1 MLKMIKYY
9 KKKVYTM
16 IKTITNWLLWVGE
29 FLTYSF
35 GTSPHVHAIRIFY
48 INHTEIST
56 TIVNLFL
63 SYLMGKHQGNLDTL
77 YQGLLG
83 IINTHEMQNILN
95 NPKNEYLK
103 EVMYTLTSTIG
114 LMLNKNEIQWKSNKS
129 VIQNVFHEHEN
140 GENYKLFFDAIENL
154 SNDTDVENAL
164 HILKTIS
171 R

>member
-9 KKKVYTM
+9 MKKVYTM

-29 FLTYSF
+29 FLTYAF
-35 GTSPHVHAIRIFY
+35 GTSPHVHAIRMFY

-83 IINTHEMQNILN
+83 IINTHRC
-95 NPKNEYLK
+95 K
-103 EVMYTLTSTIG
+103 
-114 LMLNKNEIQWKSNKS
+114 
-129 VIQNVFHEHEN
+129 
-140 GENYKLFFDAIENL
+140 
-154 SNDTDVENAL
+154 
-164 HILKTIS
+164 KTF
-171 R
+171 